1 MAGHWHFCDESPRPS
16 SSAFLARNAGSP
28 SLIGCFCL
36 RQCRF
41 RLLRSPVPIFHYVP
55 TLNFQFAR
63 FALAIPFFVVVV
75 NIMTKL
81 FENPLMVRRLVIAI

>member
-1 MAGHWHFCDESPRPS
+1 M
-16 SSAFLARNAGSP
+16 FLFAP
-28 SLIGCFCL
+28 MPFSLAAITCSDFSL
-36 RQCRF
+36 RAD
-41 RLLRSPVPIFHYVP
+41 IK
-55 TLNFQFAR
+55 FQFAR